1 MLSTPT
7 QHDITKDHV
16 WEFQYNVTESGPVPS
31 AQHSRTSHEME
42 SSGMNNEST
51 TALTH

>member
-16 WEFQYNVTESGPVPS
+16 WEFQHNVTMSGPVPS
-31 AQHSRTSHEME
+31 IVELAMKWSPA
-42 SSGMNNEST
+42 G
-51 TALTH
+51 